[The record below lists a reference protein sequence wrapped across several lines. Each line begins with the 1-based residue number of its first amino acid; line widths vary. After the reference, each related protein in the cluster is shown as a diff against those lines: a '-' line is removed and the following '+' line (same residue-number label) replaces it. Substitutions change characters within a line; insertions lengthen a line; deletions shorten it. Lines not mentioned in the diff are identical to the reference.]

1 MFEKLFEILK
11 KIFVKN
17 RGFLHY
23 ITESEF
29 ERSVQVSKKQIA
41 NEKLERDYNRY
52 YINLQR
58 FCMVKLK
65 NQEQADDCVQE
76 SFFILYQ
83 HYMKDEDIKNVAGF
97 LYKIADNLIKTQWRE
112 NQKAETIIQIDSLSD
127 TIPAKEDEY
136 SDLDY
141 DLLAEKLL
149 LALNEKEKEL
159 YKLKYIDNKS
169 LEEIATELNMTYQA
183 VAKRL
188 SRLRQKVKE
197 LITVHFE
204 GDDDF

>member
-1 MFEKLFEILK
+1 M
-11 KIFVKN
+11 
-17 RGFLHY
+17 
-23 ITESEF
+23 
-29 ERSVQVSKKQIA
+29 SKKQTA
-41 NEKLERDYNRY
+41 NEKLERDYNLY

-76 SFFILYQ
+76 CFFILYQ

-97 LYKIADNLIKTQWRE
+97 LYKIADNLIKAQWRE
-112 NQKAETIIQIDSLSD
+112 NQKAETVIQIDSLSD
-127 TIPAKEDEY
+127 TIPAKTDEY

-159 YKLKYIDNKS
+159 YKLKYIENKY
-169 LEEIATELNMTYQA
+169 LDEISRELNMTYQA

-188 SRLRQKVKE
+188 SRLRQKVKG
-197 LITVHFE
+197 LITDHFE

>member
-1 MFEKLFEILK
+1 M
-11 KIFVKN
+11 
-17 RGFLHY
+17 
-23 ITESEF
+23 
-29 ERSVQVSKKQIA
+29 SKKQIA
-41 NEKLERDYNRY
+41 SQKLERDYNLY
-52 YINLQR
+52 FSNLQR

-76 SFFILYQ
+76 SFYILYE

-112 NQKAETIIQIDSLSD
+112 NQKAENTVQIDSLSD

-136 SDLDY
+136 SNIDY

-149 LALNEKEKEL
+149 LTLNQREKEL
-159 YKLKYIDNKS
+159 YKLKYIENKS
-169 LEEIATELNMTYQA
+169 IDEISSQLNMTYQA

-188 SRLRQKVKE
+188 SRLRQRVKE
-197 LITVHFE
+197 MITDHFE
-204 GDDDF
+204 GDDNL